1 MNKTVAQLITA
12 GTLLLSISHATA
24 SDRMQDGKA
33 AYEAMCADCHATGKS
48 DAPVTRNAADWKS
61 RSHLWDAVLVE
72 HADKGYLDMPA
83 RGGADIATHYDV
95 QAAAEY
101 MLSVT
106 HPDMPR
112 D

>member
-12 GTLLLSISHATA
+12 GALLFVAFGACA
-24 SDRMQDGKA
+24 SDRMDDGKA
-33 AYEAMCADCHATGKS
+33 AYQAMCAHCHDAGKS
-48 DAPVTRNAADWKS
+48 GAPVTRNAADWQN
-61 RSHLWDAVLVE
+61 RSHLWDGVLVE

-83 RGGADIATHYDV
+83 RGGNEIATKYDV

-101 MLSVT
+101 MLTIT
-106 HPDMPR
+106 HPDLPR